1 MDRTVDGQGPGG
13 QDTVALLEELKSE
26 HARLKARLSEL
37 ENHVALTADEQVE
50 RVRLK
55 KLKLH
60 TKDRIAAVTAEL
72 KRGL

>member
-1 MDRTVDGQGPGG
+1 MVDGLNAGG
-13 QDTVALLEELKSE
+13 KDPAALLEQLKNE
-26 HARLKARLSEL
+26 HARLKQQLNEL
-37 ENHVALTADEQVE
+37 EAHVSLTAEEQVE

-72 KRGL
+72 KRGS

>member
-1 MDRTVDGQGPGG
+1 MDRIVEGCDAGG
-13 QDTVALLEELKSE
+13 INQAALLEELKLE
-26 HARLKARLSEL
+26 HSRLKARLSEL
-37 ENHVALTADEQVE
+37 ESHVSLTADEQVE

-72 KRGL
+72 KKGL

>member
-1 MDRTVDGQGPGG
+1 V
-13 QDTVALLEELKSE
+13 S
-26 HARLKARLSEL
+26 
-37 ENHVALTADEQVE
+37 LTADEQVE

>member
-1 MDRTVDGQGPGG
+1 MDHTVEEPEVGG
-13 QDTVALLEELKSE
+13 QATAELLEQLRSE
-26 HARLKARLSEL
+26 HAQLKVRLGEL
-37 ENHVALTADEQVE
+37 ETHVSLTADEQVE

-72 KRGL
+72 KKGL